1 MVILIW
7 WKWFKIY
14 IYQYI
19 IKLIIFNKFWNMTNK
34 ETNFTIAE
42 ERIRKIMSAAIKE
55 ALVDETYNTPV
66 TESKKSTMFDLIL
79 DECSVKHFKEIRYFS
94 KDGKS
99 LPNGIGFQRGNFL
112 HECKV
117 NSEAFLLN
125 EDVHNNQY
133 GLSKYRGGIIVFSTD
148 VNAVSL
154 DKNKIL
160 NKIKQII
167 ATFKQRMNTGS
178 ILHKLVN
185 SFNKYNKSEDYI
197 GAYSIGNAFKGK
209 YVGDNGEEYSERS
222 TTIEING
229 LSTEGLLRLAEMIA
243 RIFHQETVLVKD
255 LNKNKFYLA
264 NGLRRSETPDLTNI
278 NTMSENI
285 QETSRRQKASAAM
298 NGWNKNVKTMAI
310 LTSENPRFNGFSDG
324 DNKTNSDR
332 RENLEKDLKLGHFAW
347 FPVKGQYEGKENS
360 YIIYNIS
367 LENALYLGQKFGQE
381 SIIFIDGSHCEYWEQ
396 QGDGKYSKTHERDMS
411 QRLDMTNADDYFTQ
425 ISRAFKFQ
433 IPFFDGSD
441 ENQKTMG
448 ESVKYVCETIQ
459 KRMKTLEEAKKR
471 IENSMEAKS
480 GYNRFCNRGEL
491 YGNNFKW

>member
-1 MVILIW
+1 MNS
-7 WKWFKIY
+7 KF
-14 IYQYI
+14 I
-19 IKLIIFNKFWNMTNK
+19 ISEERMRQIIRTAIK
-34 ETNFTIAE
+34 ETLEDYTEGANQDILKMVHSMRSNIIDLSEDGYGVLYVDYDPQTNELFAGSASNAGISKNFIIQYDRDYTLDQNL
-42 ERIRKIMSAAIKE
+42 E
-55 ALVDETYNTPV
+55 ALVDEIYNAPV
-66 TESKKSTMFDLIL
+66 TESTKLKI
-79 DECSVKHFKEIRYFS
+79 
-94 KDGKS
+94 
-99 LPNGIGFQRGNFL
+99 
-112 HECKV
+112 V
-117 NSEAFLLN
+117 N
-125 EDVHNNQY
+125 
-133 GLSKYRGGIIVFSTD
+133 
-148 VNAVSL
+148 
-154 DKNKIL
+154 
-160 NKIKQII
+160 
-167 ATFKQRMNTGS
+167 
-178 ILHKLVN
+178 
-185 SFNKYNKSEDYI
+185 
-197 GAYSIGNAFKGK
+197 
-209 YVGDNGEEYSERS
+209 
-222 TTIEING
+222 
-229 LSTEGLLRLAEMIA
+229 
-243 RIFHQETVLVKD
+243 
-255 LNKNKFYLA
+255 
-264 NGLRRSETPDLTNI
+264 
-278 NTMSENI
+278 
-285 QETSRRQKASAAM
+285 ETSRRQKASTAM

-310 LTSENPRFNGFSDG
+310 LTSENPRFEGSSDG

-396 QGDGKYSKTHERDMS
+396 KGDGKYSKTHERDMS

-491 YGNNFKW
+491 YGNYFKW